1 MAKKIKPINYTSRDF
16 DSIKSDLVDYAKRYY
31 PDSYQDFNDSSFGS
45 LMLDTVSYVGDILSF
60 YLDYQT
66 NESFLNRATE
76 LGNVINLSRQ
86 LGYKYQSTFSST
98 GEVSLYALV
107 PAKTTHPGPDTNYYP
122 VMRQGS
128 TFTSSGGSSFIL
140 SEDVRFDS
148 ADTEVVVGRVDEA
161 TGEPTYYAIKSKGKV
176 ISGQIVEERF
186 NIEEFAR
193 FRKLFLRNSDIVEI
207 ISIIDSEG
215 NEYYEVDNLSQN
227 TIFKNISKYTEGQY
241 NYKQNLRP
249 IIAPRRFVHE
259 YDGANHYIQFG
270 YGSEDE
276 ILDNQVADPSSV
288 VLKLEGK
295 DYTTDS
301 SFDPKKLLETDKLG
315 ISPSNTTLTVR
326 MRINTTSNV
335 NAPAGTVT
343 RIDGIIADFEDVTSL
358 NGLQLSFVRSSFQ
371 VYNDD
376 PIVGDASEIT
386 AEEIKMRAQSSFSSQ
401 NRAVTA
407 SDYEYVTYAMPSKY
421 GAIKRCKIIVDDSSF
436 KRNLNLYVLSQDF
449 DQKLTVANKQ
459 MKDNLRFWLSDRKM
473 INDTIDIIDGKI
485 INIGVEFEVIS
496 DLNSNKEEVYRS
508 CISRINDK
516 IMNPLQMGE
525 SFYITDI
532 FSELNKVRGV
542 VDTTRVKLTNKT
554 GSNYSSVSYSIDAN
568 MSPDGRML
576 ICPLN
581 ACFEIKFPEIDI
593 KGVVR

>member
-16 DSIKSDLVDYAKRYY
+16 ESIKADLVDYAKRYY
-31 PDSYQDFNDSSFGS
+31 PDSYQDFNESSFGS
-45 LMLDTVSYVGDILSF
+45 LMLDTVSYVGDIMSF

-76 LGNVINLSRQ
+76 LGNVISLSRQ
-86 LGYKYQSTFSST
+86 LGYKYKNTFSST
-98 GEVSLYALV
+98 GEVSLYVLI
-107 PAKTTHPGPDTNYYP
+107 PSKSTHPGPDPRYYP
-122 VMRQGS
+122 TIREGS
-128 TFTSSGGSSFIL
+128 TFTSSGGSTFIL
-140 SEDVRFDS
+140 TEDVRFDS
-148 ADTEVVVGRVDEA
+148 SDTEFVVGRVDSS
-161 TGEPTYYAIKSKGKV
+161 TGEPTYFAAKAKGKV
-176 ISGQIVEERF
+176 ISGQVVEERF
-186 NIEEFAR
+186 NIEEFVR
-193 FRKLFLRNSDIVEI
+193 FRKLFLQNSDIVEI

-227 TIFKNISKYTEGQY
+227 TIFKNISKVSTDTY

-259 YDGANHYIQFG
+259 YDGINHYIQFG

-288 VLKLEGK
+288 VLQMEGK
-295 DYTTDS
+295 DYTTDP

-315 ISPSNTTLTVR
+315 ISPSNTTLTVK

-343 RIDGIIADFEDVTSL
+343 KINGLIADFPDVTILS
-358 NGLQLSFVRSSFQ
+358 GVQLAFVRSSVQ

-376 PIVGDASEIT
+376 PIVGDSQEIT
-386 AEEIKMRAQSSFSSQ
+386 PEEVKMRAMSSFSSQ

-407 SDYEYVTYAMPSKY
+407 ADYEYLTYAMPSKF
-421 GAIKRCKIIVDDSSF
+421 GSVKRCKIVVDDKSF
-436 KRNLNLYVLSQDF
+436 KRNLNLYVLSQDSDF
-449 DQKLTVANKQ
+449 KLAAGNQ
-459 MKDNLRFWLSDRKM
+459 QIKDNLRFWLSDKKM

-485 INIGVEFEVIS
+485 INIGIEFEVIS
-496 DLNSNKEEVYRS
+496 DINSNKEEVYRN
-508 CISRINDK
+508 CISRIKDK

-525 SFYITDI
+525 RFYITDI

-542 VDTTRVKLTNKT
+542 VDTTKVTINNKT
-554 GSNYSSVSYSIDAN
+554 GANYSSVSYSIEAN
-568 MSPDGRML
+568 KSPDGRFVA
-576 ICPLN
+576 CPLN
-581 ACFEIKFPEIDI
+581 ACFEIKFPEVDI
-593 KGVVR
+593 RGVVR

>member
-16 DSIKSDLVDYAKRYY
+16 ESIKADLVDYAKRYY
-31 PDSYQDFNDSSFGS
+31 PDSYQDFNESSFGS
-45 LMLDTVSYVGDILSF
+45 LMLDTVSYVGDIMSF

-76 LGNVINLSRQ
+76 LGNVISLSRQ
-86 LGYKYQSTFSST
+86 LGYKYKNTFSST
-98 GEVSLYALV
+98 GEVSLYVLI
-107 PAKTTHPGPDTNYYP
+107 PSKSTHPGPDPRYYP
-122 VMRQGS
+122 TIREGS
-128 TFTSSGGSSFIL
+128 TFTSSGGSTFIL
-140 SEDVRFDS
+140 TEDVRFDS
-148 ADTEVVVGRVDEA
+148 SDTEFVVGRVDES
-161 TGEPTYYAIKSKGKV
+161 TGEPTYFAAKAKGKV
-176 ISGQIVEERF
+176 ISGQVVEERF
-186 NIEEFAR
+186 NIEEFVR
-193 FRKLFLRNSDIVEI
+193 FRKLFLQNSDIVEI

-227 TIFKNISKYTEGQY
+227 TIFKNISKASTDTF

-259 YDGANHYIQFG
+259 FDGVNHYIQFG

-288 VLKLEGK
+288 VLQMEGK
-295 DYTTDS
+295 DYTTDP

-315 ISPSNTTLTVR
+315 ISPSNTTLTVK

-343 RIDGIIADFEDVTSL
+343 KINGLIADFPDVTILS
-358 NGLQLSFVRSSFQ
+358 GVQLAFVRSSVQ

-376 PIVGDASEIT
+376 PIVGDSQEIT
-386 AEEIKMRAQSSFSSQ
+386 PEEVKMRAMSSFSSQ

-407 SDYEYVTYAMPSKY
+407 ADYEYLTYAMPSKF
-421 GAIKRCKIIVDDSSF
+421 GSVKRCKIVVDDKSF
-436 KRNLNLYVLSQDF
+436 KRNLNLYVLSQDSDF
-449 DQKLTVANKQ
+449 KLAAGNQ
-459 MKDNLRFWLSDRKM
+459 QIKDNLRFWLSDKKM

-485 INIGVEFEVIS
+485 INIGIEFEVIS
-496 DLNSNKEEVYRS
+496 DINSNKEEVYRN

-525 SFYITDI
+525 PFYITDI

-542 VDTTRVKLTNKT
+542 VDTTKVTINNKT
-554 GSNYSSVSYSIDAN
+554 GSNYSSVSYSIEAN
-568 MSPDGRML
+568 KSPDGRFVA
-576 ICPLN
+576 CPLN
-581 ACFEIKFPEIDI
+581 ACFEIKFPEVDI
-593 KGVVR
+593 RGVVR

>member
-16 DSIKSDLVDYAKRYY
+16 ESIKADLVDYAKRYY
-31 PDSYQDFNDSSFGS
+31 PDSYQDFNESSFGS
-45 LMLDTVSYVGDILSF
+45 LMLDTVSYVGDIMSF

-76 LGNVINLSRQ
+76 LGNVISLSRQ
-86 LGYKYQSTFSST
+86 LGYKYKNTFSST
-98 GEVSLYALV
+98 GEVSLYVLI
-107 PAKTTHPGPDTNYYP
+107 PSKSTHPGPDPRYYP
-122 VMRQGS
+122 TIREGS
-128 TFTSSGGSSFIL
+128 TLLT
-140 SEDVRFDS
+140 EDVRFDS
-148 ADTEVVVGRVDEA
+148 SDTEFVVGRVDSS
-161 TGEPTYYAIKSKGKV
+161 TGEPTYFAAKAKGKV
-176 ISGQIVEERF
+176 ISGQVVEERF
-186 NIEEFAR
+186 NIEEFVR
-193 FRKLFLRNSDIVEI
+193 FRKLFLQNSDIVEI

-227 TIFKNISKYTEGQY
+227 TIFKNISKVSTDTY

-259 YDGANHYIQFG
+259 YDGINHYIQFG

-288 VLKLEGK
+288 VLQMEGK
-295 DYTTDS
+295 DYTTDP

-315 ISPSNTTLTVR
+315 ISPSNTTLTVK

-343 RIDGIIADFEDVTSL
+343 KINGLIADFPDVTILS
-358 NGLQLSFVRSSFQ
+358 GVQLAFVRSSVQ

-376 PIVGDASEIT
+376 PIVGDSQEIT
-386 AEEIKMRAQSSFSSQ
+386 PEEVKMRAMSSFSSQ

-407 SDYEYVTYAMPSKY
+407 ADYEYLTYAMPSKF
-421 GAIKRCKIIVDDSSF
+421 GSVKRCKIVVDDKSF
-436 KRNLNLYVLSQDF
+436 KRNLNLYVLSQDSDF
-449 DQKLTVANKQ
+449 KLAAGNQ
-459 MKDNLRFWLSDRKM
+459 QIKDNLRFWLSDKKM

-485 INIGVEFEVIS
+485 INIGIEFEVIS
-496 DLNSNKEEVYRS
+496 DINSNKEEVYRN
-508 CISRINDK
+508 CISRIKDK

-525 SFYITDI
+525 RFYITDI

-542 VDTTRVKLTNKT
+542 VDTTKVTINNKT
-554 GSNYSSVSYSIDAN
+554 GANYSSVSYSIEAN
-568 MSPDGRML
+568 KSPDGRFVA
-576 ICPLN
+576 CPLN
-581 ACFEIKFPEIDI
+581 ACFEIKFPEVDI
-593 KGVVR
+593 RGVVR